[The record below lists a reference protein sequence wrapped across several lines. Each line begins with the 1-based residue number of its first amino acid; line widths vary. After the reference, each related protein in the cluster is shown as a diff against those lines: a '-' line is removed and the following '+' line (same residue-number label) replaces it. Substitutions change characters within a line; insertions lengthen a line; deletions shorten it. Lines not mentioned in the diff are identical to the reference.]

1 MKGESGRK
9 AGWAWE
15 VVNGGVG
22 RAYLW
27 YRFQAVAEGSHPD
40 SVSGGPG
47 EHWRKARAK
56 HETDRKQIGPKPAA
70 INHHCGARPSHSLH
84 MHTMHTHTHTYEQ
97 QEMKCGNSSEIRAA
111 RPMGIEGRK
120 ITLLLLL
127 LRLSFYALFL
137 SLSHPVCCSN
147 AFQSLHRAKDTDAH
161 THKE

>member
-1 MKGESGRK
+1 
-9 AGWAWE
+9 
-15 VVNGGVG
+15 
-22 RAYLW
+22 
-27 YRFQAVAEGSHPD
+27 
-40 SVSGGPG
+40 
-47 EHWRKARAK
+47 
-56 HETDRKQIGPKPAA
+56 
-70 INHHCGARPSHSLH
+70 

-147 AFQSLHRAKDTDAH
+147 AFQSLHREKDTDAH

>member
-1 MKGESGRK
+1 MG
-9 AGWAWE
+9 
-15 VVNGGVG
+15 NGGVG

-84 MHTMHTHTHTYEQ
+84 MHTMHRHTHTHTYEQ
-97 QEMKCGNSSEIRAA
+97 QEMKCGNSSEKPCCKTHGNRREKNHPLTSFTYAFFLCSL
-111 RPMGIEGRK
+111 PVSK
-120 ITLLLLL
+120 PPCLL
-127 LRLSFYALFL
+127 
-137 SLSHPVCCSN
+137 
-147 AFQSLHRAKDTDAH
+147 
-161 THKE
+161 